1 MVTFCQSG
9 RENMPGETTHFYFPH
24 REINQAESVLVPKFG
39 IFLNYARKKNNFK
52 DNNNKKKKLKSG
64 TIQAEHK
71 TKLKHTLSISTVF

>member
-1 MVTFCQSG
+1 
-9 RENMPGETTHFYFPH
+9 MPGETTHFYFPH

-39 IFLNYARKKNNFK
+39 IFLNYARKKIISK
-52 DNNNKKKKLKSG
+52 IIIIKKKKLKSG